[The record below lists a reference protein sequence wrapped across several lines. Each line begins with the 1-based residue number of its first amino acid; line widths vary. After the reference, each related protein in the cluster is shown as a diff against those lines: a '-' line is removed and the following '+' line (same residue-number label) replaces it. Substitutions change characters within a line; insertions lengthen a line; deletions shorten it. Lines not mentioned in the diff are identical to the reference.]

1 VTKTRD
7 VPGLVPPPLPMAP
20 QQPGYGPP
28 TPVPIFQWEQE
39 FTQLLDVYRELAPRR
54 VLEVGSYFGGS
65 LFHWLQNAPE
75 GSTVVS
81 VDSYAVGVDNRHL
94 YHDWVPDGVSL
105 QVIAGKSAA
114 ESTVTQAKA
123 WAPYDFIFIDAGHY
137 YTEVRADWDAYLPLA
152 QKGAV
157 VAFHDI
163 LTHSEHPEIEVGRL
177 WAEVKEDFETEEIV
191 ANPDAAGGGIG
202 VVRLP

>member
-1 VTKTRD
+1 VTT
-7 VPGLVPPPLPMAP
+7 AT
-20 QQPGYGPP
+20 QIPGYGPA

-39 FTQLLDVYRELAPRR
+39 FTQLLDLYRELAPKR
-54 VLEVGSYFGGS
+54 VLEVGTYHGGT
-65 LFHWLQNAPE
+65 LYHWLTNAAE
-75 GSTVVS
+75 GAKIAT
-81 VDSYAVGVDNRHL
+81 VDSYAVGVDNRAL
-94 YHDWVPDGVSL
+94 YDTWVPGGVKL
-105 QVIAGKSAA
+105 KVIAGRSAA
-114 ESTVTQAKA
+114 ESTVAQAKE

-137 YTEVRADWDAYLPLA
+137 YTEVKADWEAYLPLA

-177 WAEVKEDFETEEIV
+177 WAEIKQDFDTEEIV
-191 ANPDAAGGGIG
+191 ANPDASWGGIG

>member
-137 YTEVRADWDAYLPLA
+137 YTEVKADWEAYLPLA

-191 ANPDAAGGGIG
+191 ANPDAAWGGIG

>member
-191 ANPDAAGGGIG
+191 ANPDAAWGGIG